1 MTTHHQIV
9 LCIFFTRDIIDV
21 LDEDAQFLK
30 EDIVLGL
37 IVWLIILSFVVF
49 AIFFLLICLFFRLK
63 RKQDG

>member
-49 AIFFLLICLFFRLK
+49 AIFFLLICLFFRPK